1 MSYDPGPTAAVA
13 SFVLSF
19 MMRSSLLLNA
29 ASPPSVRSITAL
41 GSYVPTPGVTV
52 LAPIESR
59 FVFDANAEPCF
70 GPS

>member
-1 MSYDPGPTAAVA
+1 MWSSFLAFEPKAAFPCPSCSAWIEPFDMSYDPGPTAAVA

-41 GSYVPTPGVTV
+41 GS
-52 LAPIESR
+52 
-59 FVFDANAEPCF
+59 
-70 GPS
+70 